1 MKKYRLIIMVIIAM
15 GIILIGTSDPLT
27 SFYKTTG
34 LISNG
39 INKGRNIESD
49 NTKNK
54 GSQKDSTDKKNTQ
67 GNNEEGRNTTDE
79 NSKILICIDPGHQ
92 AKGDPNLE
100 PVAPGSPY
108 KKARVSSGTVGVA
121 TKKPEY
127 VLNLEASV
135 VLKHILEGKGYSV
148 IMTREGHD
156 VNISN
161 SERAIFAN
169 NKNANMVV
177 RIHADSLD
185 NSSKTGASILVPEEG
200 GKYTASIYEES
211 NKCAEFIKGKMN
223 ESGIQLNG
231 IFQRGDL
238 TGFNWSK
245 VPVVLVEMGFMS
257 NYSED
262 QMMSNPDYQR
272 KLMRSI
278 ADGVEEYF
286 KTK

>member
-1 MKKYRLIIMVIIAM
+1 M
-15 GIILIGTSDPLT
+15 GIS
-27 SFYKTTG
+27 
-34 LISNG
+34 
-39 INKGRNIESD
+39 
-49 NTKNK
+49 
-54 GSQKDSTDKKNTQ
+54 
-67 GNNEEGRNTTDE
+67 
-79 NSKILICIDPGHQ
+79 
-92 AKGDPNLE
+92 
-100 PVAPGSPY
+100 
-108 KKARVSSGTVGVA
+108 

-127 VLNLEASV
+127 VLNLEASL

-148 IMTREGHD
+148 IMTREDHN

-169 NKNANMVV
+169 NKNANMVI

-200 GKYTASIYEES
+200 GKYTSSIYEES
-211 NKCAEFIKGKMN
+211 NKCAQLIKGKMN

-272 KLMRSI
+272 KLMQSI

-286 KTK
+286 TTK

>member
-1 MKKYRLIIMVIIAM
+1 MKKYRLIIMAIIAM

-27 SFYKTTG
+27 SFYKTAG

-39 INKGRNIESD
+39 INDNRNMEID

-54 GSQKDSTDKKNTQ
+54 DKQKYNTDRKDIQENNKVKNT
-67 GNNEEGRNTTDE
+67 NDE

-100 PVAPGSPY
+100 PIAPGSPH
-108 KKARVSSGTVGVA
+108 KKARVSSGTVGIS

-127 VLNLEASV
+127 VLNLEASL

-148 IMTREGHD
+148 IMTREDHN

-169 NKNANMVV
+169 NKNANMVI

-200 GKYTASIYEES
+200 GKYTSSIYEES
-211 NKCAEFIKGKMN
+211 NKCAQLIKGKMN

-272 KLMRSI
+272 KLMQSI

-286 KTK
+286 TTK

>member
-1 MKKYRLIIMVIIAM
+1 MKKYRLMIMIIIAM

-27 SFYKTTG
+27 NFYKTTG
-34 LISNG
+34 LISKG
-39 INKGRNIESD
+39 INENRNIEDD
-49 NTKNK
+49 NK
-54 GSQKDSTDKKNTQ
+54 
-67 GNNEEGRNTTDE
+67 EE

-92 AKGDPNLE
+92 EKGDPNLE
-100 PVAPGSPY
+100 PVAPGSSS
-108 KKARVSSGTVGVA
+108 KKARVSSGTAGVA

-148 IMTREGHD
+148 IMTRESHN

-161 SERAIFAN
+161 SERAILAN
-169 NKNANMVV
+169 NKNANMVIRV
-177 RIHADSLD
+177 HADSLD
-185 NSSKTGASILVPEEG
+185 NASKTGASILVPEKG
-200 GKYTASIYEES
+200 GKYTSSIYEES
-211 NKCAEFIKGKMN
+211 NKCAEFIKNKMS
-223 ESGIQLNG
+223 ESGIQING
-231 IFQRGDL
+231 VFQREDL

-262 QMMSNPDYQR
+262 QMMSNPNYQR
-272 KLMRSI
+272 KLMQSI